1 MTMTRMWSIAA
12 GMVVACGLAGSPVMA
27 APIVYVSP
35 TQQDATAGDPVFVD
49 IEVAG
54 LTEAT
59 GGFSFFVSFNGAVLQ
74 AVNYTVGAGLG
85 AVTDFSGPVVP
96 GGPFDLYVFS
106 IEDPADLPALQ
117 GASFTLARLEF
128 LAVANGLSPVTLSNV
143 ELSNAD
149 GSATLDLD
157 GVRNG
162 SVCVGG
168 NCVVPEPGSM
178 TLLAIGALAAAC
190 RARATARRR
199 TTDGSPR
206 P

>member
-35 TQQDATAGDPVFVD
+35 AQQNVAAGDAVFVD
-49 IEVAG
+49 IDVAG

-59 GGFSFFVSFNGAVLQ
+59 GGFSFFVNFNNAFLQ

-85 AVTDFSGPVVP
+85 AAADFSGPVVP

-117 GASFTLARLEF
+117 GASFTLVRLEF
-128 LAVANGLSPVTLSNV
+128 LAMANGVSPVALTDV
-143 ELSNAD
+143 VLSNAD

-157 GVRNG
+157 AVRNG

-178 TLLAIGALAAAC
+178 MLLAVGAVAAAY